1 MPINSSALGRV
12 VEVVAEVDTRWVLA
26 YAASLGFDRALCLD
40 DTRLGGPIVPPTFC
54 VGLEWILA
62 GDPARATVL
71 GMTPDERI
79 RSVQAFQDSTFHRPF
94 RAGTRVR
101 ISSEFRYMKRT
112 RAGTLVATRITSRDA
127 DAGDLLCETWMGSIS
142 RGVDCD
148 VEEAGT
154 PPPYLAAPPMP
165 PSADTACAMIQ
176 TDYGLAH
183 TYTECARI
191 WNPIHTER
199 AVALRAGL
207 PDIILHGT
215 VTWGLAAREILRDRA
230 DGDVRRLRRLAGRF
244 RAPVMAG
251 GSLAVRHA
259 VMPDGTI
266 AFEVDTDGG
275 LAAMKGGVAELI

>member
-1 MPINSSALGRV
+1 MPIKSSALGHV
-12 VEVVAEVDTRWVLA
+12 VDVVADVDTRWVLA

-40 DTRLGGPIVPPTFC
+40 DARPGGPVVPPTFC

-62 GDPARATVL
+62 GDPAKAEVL
-71 GMTPDERI
+71 GITPDERI
-79 RSVQAFQDSTFHRPF
+79 RAVHAFQDSTFHRPF

-101 ISSEFRYMKRT
+101 VSSEVRYMRRT
-112 RAGTLVATRITSRDA
+112 RPGTLVATLITSRDA
-127 DAGDLLCETWMGSIS
+127 DSGDLLCESWLGSIS
-142 RGVDCD
+142 RDVDCD

-154 PPPYLAAPPMP
+154 PPPYLTAPPAP
-165 PSADTACAMIQ
+165 PPADASRSVIS
-176 TDYGLAH
+176 TDHGLPH

-215 VTWGLAAREILRDRA
+215 ATWGLAAREVLRDRVE
-230 DGDVRRLRRLAGRF
+230 GDVRRLRRLSGRF

-259 VMPDGTI
+259 AMPDGTI

-275 LAAMKGGVAELI
+275 QVAVNGGIVALI